1 MNQNHDQGR
10 AIRVISLIFYKEERK
25 NKQKERKV
33 PHFENNLTKILLFR
47 PVTYRSEALT
57 PIILLQILVSH
68 VRHRGAKAF

>member
-33 PHFENNLTKILLFR
+33 PHFENNLTKI
-47 PVTYRSEALT
+47 
-57 PIILLQILVSH
+57 
-68 VRHRGAKAF
+68 